1 MKTKK
6 LIMLVL
12 TAIIFTISTTNINVF
27 AANNTT
33 KTSAKAASYTNYEVK
48 LLASLVYCEAGYEPY
63 EGKVAVANTVLNR
76 VKSDVYDHVTC
87 VKEAVYDLKRWGR
100 QYSPAYVKKPN
111 GTYTTKGSLLESAMK
126 MYSSSTM
133 NSTQK
138 KAMAQCKKA
147 AIAAL
152 EGENNVSTAVA
163 FSSSVTTMKK
173 KLAAQNKYYKIIG
186 NHIFY

>member
-12 TAIIFTISTTNINVF
+12 TAIIFTISTTNVNVF

-33 KTSAKAASYTNYEVK
+33 TSAKAASYTNYEVK
-48 LLASLVYCEAGYEPY
+48 LLASLVYCEAGYECY
-63 EGKVAVANTVLNR
+63 EGKLAVANTVINR
-76 VKSDVYDHVTC
+76 VKSDVYDHVTSI
-87 VKEAVYDLKRWGR
+87 KEAVYDLKRWGR
-100 QYSPAYVKKPN
+100 QYSPAYVQKAD
-111 GTYTTKGSLLESAMK
+111 GTYTTKGSLLESAMNL
-126 MYSSSTM
+126 YSSSTM
-133 NSTQK
+133 NNTQK
-138 KAMAQCKKA
+138 KAMAECKKA

-152 EGENNVSTAVA
+152 EGENNVKDAVA

-173 KLAAQNKYYKIIG
+173 KLASQNKYYKVIE